1 MKLKEGHYWV
11 KRVSNYGDRW
21 YIGYHYGDDDWTFLG
36 IKEGYE
42 EDVTFDVGEYLG
54 REPK

>member
-11 KRVSNYGDRW
+11 KRVSNYGDCW
-21 YIGYHYGDDDWTFLG
+21 HIGYHYGDDDWTFLG